1 MDAEQSS
8 AVNSLLQTQLPF
20 THFPLNEQSLGQRS
34 LAISSTKFEPV
45 GPFSSLLIFARMER
59 FLAAK
64 FPHSF
69 IKTAMLPLAKEKSPV
84 YLSAEEV
91 RN

>member
-8 AVNSLLQTQLPF
+8 AVKSLSQTQLPF
-20 THFPLNEQSLGQRS
+20 THFPLREQSLGQS
-34 LAISSTKFEPV
+34 SSAISSTKFEPV
-45 GPFSSLLIFARMER
+45 VPFSSLLVFVKMGR

-69 IKTAMLPLAKEKSPV
+69 INIAMLPLAKEKSPV
-84 YLSAEEV
+84 YLRTEEV
-91 RN
+91 KN

>member
-34 LAISSTKFEPV
+34 SAISSTKLKPV
-45 GPFSSLLIFARMER
+45 GPFSSLLIFERM
-59 FLAAK
+59 AAK
-64 FPHSF
+64 FPQSL

-84 YLSAEEV
+84 YLSAEEIK
-91 RN
+91 N

>member
-34 LAISSTKFEPV
+34 SAIFSKKFELV
-45 GPFSSLLIFARMER
+45 GPFSSLLVFARKDR

-64 FPHSF
+64 FPHFF
-69 IKTAMLPLAKEKSPV
+69 INTEILPLAKEKSPV
-84 YLSAEEV
+84 YLSADEV

>member
-8 AVNSLLQTQLPF
+8 AVKSLLQTQLPF
-20 THFPLNEQSLGQRS
+20 THFPLNEQSLGQS
-34 LAISSTKFEPV
+34 SSAISSTKFEPL
-45 GPFSSLLIFARMER
+45 GPFSSFLVFSRMDR

-69 IKTAMLPLAKEKSPV
+69 IKTEILPLAKEKSPV
-84 YLSAEEV
+84 YLSADEE

>member
-1 MDAEQSS
+1 MDAEQSF
-8 AVNSLLQTQLPF
+8 AVKSLLQTQLPF

-34 LAISSTKFEPV
+34 SAISSKKLV
-45 GPFSSLLIFARMER
+45 GPFSSLLVFATKDR

-64 FPHSF
+64 FPHFF
-69 IKTAMLPLAKEKSPV
+69 INTEILPLAKEKSPV
-84 YLSAEEV
+84 YLSADEV